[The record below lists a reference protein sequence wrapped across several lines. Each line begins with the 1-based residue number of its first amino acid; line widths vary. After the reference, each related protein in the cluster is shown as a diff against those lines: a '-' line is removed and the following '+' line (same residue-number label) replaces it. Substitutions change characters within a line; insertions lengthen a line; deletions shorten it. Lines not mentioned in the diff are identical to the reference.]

1 MLYRK
6 QLLYSLNLDRFVLKN
21 MINDISDENSLRPI
35 FAGGNHIKWVT
46 GHILYGVDR
55 VYASLTG
62 QEPDREI
69 EKIFGYQTIPGDN
82 SAGYPSIVELRER
95 IYSLHDKL
103 ADFISHYS
111 DDDLENEIPVG
122 ESKMKIWQM
131 LSGYIMHEYYHIGQ
145 IAMIRTAIGLKG
157 PFG

>member
-1 MLYRK
+1 MSYRE

-21 MINDISDENSLRPI
+21 MIDDISDENSLRPG
-35 FAGGNHIKWVT
+35 FAGGNHIKWIT
-46 GHILYGVDR
+46 GHILYGADR

-69 EKIFGYQTIPGDN
+69 EKKFGYQTIPGDN
-82 SAGYPSIVELRER
+82 SAGYPSIAELREK
-95 IYSLHDKL
+95 IYVLHNKMSDYIL
-103 ADFISHYS
+103 NLS
-111 DDDLENEIPVG
+111 DDDLEKEIPSG
-122 ESKMKIWQM
+122 DRKIKIWQM

-145 IAMIRTAIGLKG
+145 IAMIRTAIGLDR